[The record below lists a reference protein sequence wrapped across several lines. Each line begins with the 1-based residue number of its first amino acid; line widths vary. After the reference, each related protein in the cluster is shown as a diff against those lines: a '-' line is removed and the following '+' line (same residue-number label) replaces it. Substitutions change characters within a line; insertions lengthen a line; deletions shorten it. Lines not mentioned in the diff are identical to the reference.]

1 MTTTIAT
8 PDLIPIKR
16 GAVVDWKATALAAHD
31 ARWAHQTQS
40 EDRQRVIALQA
51 REIADLTARLA
62 VASKQAQDA
71 RGDLDAIR
79 DHWSAFLLPTHL
91 R

>member
-40 EDRQRVIALQA
+40 EDRKRVIAHQA
-51 REIADLTARLA
+51 QEITNLTARLTI
-62 VASKQAQDA
+62 ASKQAHDA
-71 RGDLDAIR
+71 LNDLEAIR
-79 DHWSAFLLPTHL
+79 NHWSAFLLPTRL